1 MDLSS
6 LSHFLVDG
14 QSKGGK
20 IIPFYLSELLAEA
33 SVRKDRITREKHI
46 HFYKVY
52 ITQRSNKT

>member
-33 SVRKDRITREKHI
+33 SVRKDRITREKQTEVH
-46 HFYKVY
+46 
-52 ITQRSNKT
+52 S